1 MKSLFSKYIWLQL
14 ILSILLLFG
23 GSLIIAF
30 AITGKQ
36 NVLKEALNIIIAV
49 TLFIFGLF
57 AILTAFI
64 FEKNRV
70 LTAGFLYGSACIALG
85 VFLCIQKFYVLDYIV
100 LLLSIFFI
108 VIGVIIL
115 CKGIMILTSRMNNA
129 ALGAVALIFGIL
141 FIVAGIL
148 SIIYDDKMVTV
159 FCILAGVLLAIA
171 GVYELVMGIRA
182 MSSHRG
188 SRRSSKKS
196 NVKEIDYTK

>member
-1 MKSLFSKYIWLQL
+1 
-14 ILSILLLFG
+14 
-23 GSLIIAF
+23 
-30 AITGKQ
+30 
-36 NVLKEALNIIIAV
+36 
-49 TLFIFGLF
+49 
-57 AILTAFI
+57 
-64 FEKNRV
+64 
-70 LTAGFLYGSACIALG
+70 
-85 VFLCIQKFYVLDYIV
+85 
-100 LLLSIFFI
+100 
-108 VIGVIIL
+108 
-115 CKGIMILTSRMNNA
+115 MNNA